1 MKEALDK
8 LWSKRQDFSLDIH
21 FAPNDMMPYVKVH
34 GRYTYKDLK
43 TIFKE
48 TDVLIAPSIW
58 YETFGFTVLEAL
70 SYGVP
75 VIISGTVGAKD
86 ILVNGAGIIIEDISS
101 ERLCKVLQRLTP
113 GELKEMNQK
122 IVAEQFIMQIE
133 DMEEQ
138 IEKICYGW

>member
-1 MKEALDK
+1 MDVIPIKIWK
-8 LWSKRQDFSLDIH
+8 L
-21 FAPNDMMPYVKVH
+21 
-34 GRYTYKDLK
+34 
-43 TIFKE
+43 
-48 TDVLIAPSIW
+48 
-58 YETFGFTVLEAL
+58 
-70 SYGVP
+70 
-75 VIISGTVGAKD
+75 D

-138 IEKICYGW
+138 IEKICYGWWWRSETFWSEERNTYLWN

>member
-1 MKEALDK
+1 
-8 LWSKRQDFSLDIH
+8 
-21 FAPNDMMPYVKVH
+21 MMPYVKVH